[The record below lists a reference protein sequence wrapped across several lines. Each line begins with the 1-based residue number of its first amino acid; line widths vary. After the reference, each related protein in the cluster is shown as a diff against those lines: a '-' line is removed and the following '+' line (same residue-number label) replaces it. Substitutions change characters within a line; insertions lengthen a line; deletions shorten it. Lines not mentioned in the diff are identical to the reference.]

1 MKVPSKNYES
11 RKDSNAMGIKP
22 RCLEGSNRKWFRE
35 HIVRCLAVAAPVIRF
50 GQMCISS
57 KRGRERET
65 DGRTE
70 IVIFA
75 LPRLPPL
82 PSLLLLQHHLLPVV
96 LLLPDRVWDVVS
108 AESRDASVSNLN
120 KNICWL
126 SSRVSYL
133 GASRSVVAAWHLWP
147 RVVAGAQFK
156 TSGQQMESKRRK
168 RASERTNAAME
179 WS

>member
-1 MKVPSKNYES
+1 MFGC
-11 RKDSNAMGIKP
+11 RRP
-22 RCLEGSNRKWFRE
+22 R
-35 HIVRCLAVAAPVIRF
+35 HPVWPDVHLFETGKGERN
-50 GQMCISS
+50 
-57 KRGRERET
+57 GRT
-65 DGRTE
+65 DGNCD
-70 IVIFA
+70 FCS
-75 LPRLPPL
+75 PSSPPL
-82 PSLLLLQHHLLPVV
+82 PSLLLQHHLLPVV

-108 AESRDASVSNLN
+108 AEGRDARVSNLN